1 MTPARILRLLRATW
15 PAPTRTGKRTP
26 PRRACF
32 ERRRSRLRFD
42 PRPPVVRQRLRV
54 PLSPE
59 LVEQVR
65 RGLDVREEERDRSR
79 GQFPHPR
86 IMTRRLKSNASHPGR
101 THYEVRVY
109 STELRSGA
117 RSAYPSPFGA
127 GRFSTP
133 PSGST
138 ALLVSAS
145 VERLRMRI
153 AYCRQRRGP
162 RAKASGL
169 GRDHEHR

>member
-117 RSAYPSPFGA
+117 RSAYPSPRSARDGSARRRQAPLLSSF
-127 GRFSTP
+127 P
-133 PSGST
+133 PLLSGCGCASRT
-138 ALLVSAS
+138 AVSEEA
-145 VERLRMRI
+145 
-153 AYCRQRRGP
+153 
-162 RAKASGL
+162 L
-169 GRDHEHR
+169 GRRRPA